1 MELGQYIADLLRGQ
15 DEVSVTG
22 LGTFTKIRVAGF
34 FDQNSNVFYPPF
46 YKISFKEGENE
57 DTSLIEY
64 IANKENLNQTSAQE
78 EIKNFASYILN
89 SLQSENSIEIKD
101 LGLFHKK
108 DGILSFDYLESI
120 VNTLKL
126 SPVQELNTN
135 ESSSTLKQEEQETT
149 SKIDVA
155 ETSIDNF
162 QEKDT
167 TEALEEESQETPKT
181 RSWVMIFIG
190 FIIFLAT
197 LTSLFY
203 LNQDFNSFVKN
214 KSVGLFNQADSTI
227 EQSEVF
233 VDSTKI
239 NADSLNLAV
248 DSASI
253 IADSLRQTQDSSI
266 TTGIDTLN
274 KPLSNNYP
282 TFEIISAAFTQK
294 SEAEAYMKNLSRKGI
309 QSKVVENM
317 PGKMLK
323 ISLGT
328 FLDEESAKIELRRI
342 HKEINKEAWIARV
355 KPSKKTN

>member
-64 IANKENLNQTSAQE
+64 IADKENLNQTSAQE
-78 EIKNFASYILN
+78 EIKSFASHILN

-101 LGLFHKK
+101 LGQFHKK
-108 DGILSFDYLESI
+108 DGIISFDYLESI

-126 SPVQELNTN
+126 NPVQELKTI
-135 ESSSTLKQEEQETT
+135 ESISTLKQEEQETT
-149 SKIDVA
+149 SKIDLVEA
-155 ETSIDNF
+155 SNDAIQET
-162 QEKDT
+162 DT

-181 RSWVMIFIG
+181 RSWVKIFIG
-190 FIIFLAT
+190 FIIFLGA
-197 LTSLFY
+197 LMALFY

-214 KSVGLFNQADSTI
+214 KSAGLFNQADSTI
-227 EQSEVF
+227 EESEVF

-266 TTGIDTLN
+266 IAGTDTLSTS
-274 KPLSNNYP
+274 LNNNNP

-309 QSKVVENM
+309 QSKIVENM

>member
-64 IANKENLNQTSAQE
+64 IADKENLNQTSAQE
-78 EIKNFASYILN
+78 EIKSFASHILN

-101 LGLFHKK
+101 LGQFHKK
-108 DGILSFDYLESI
+108 DGIISFDYLESI

-126 SPVQELNTN
+126 NPVQELKTI
-135 ESSSTLKQEEQETT
+135 ESISTLKQEEQETT
-149 SKIDVA
+149 SKIDLVEA
-155 ETSIDNF
+155 SNDAIQET
-162 QEKDT
+162 DT

-181 RSWVMIFIG
+181 RSWVKIFIG
-190 FIIFLAT
+190 FIIFLGT
-197 LTSLFY
+197 LIALFY
-203 LNQDFNSFVKN
+203 LNPDFNSFVKN
-214 KSVGLFNQADSTI
+214 KSAGLFNQADSTI
-227 EQSEVF
+227 EESKVF

-266 TTGIDTLN
+266 IAGTDTLSTSLN
-274 KPLSNNYP
+274 NNYP

-309 QSKVVENM
+309 QSKIVENM